1 MEITQSRQSSRAKIR
16 IRIMAP
22 ASPVS
27 SHIIEKI
34 ISLVASG
41 TNPSFCALFMIR
53 RMRVVACNAPNLFGS
68 MIVIGV
74 MAQISMQVVLN
85 IAVVTNSMPNT
96 GVSLPF
102 ISYGGTSLVFLMAEM
117 GLVFSVSK
125 SVKKI
130 R

>member
-1 MEITQSRQSSRAKIR
+1 
-16 IRIMAP
+16 
-22 ASPVS
+22 
-27 SHIIEKI
+27 
-34 ISLVASG
+34 
-41 TNPSFCALFMIR
+41 
-53 RMRVVACNAPNLFGS
+53 
-68 MIVIGV
+68 

-125 SVKKI
+125 SVRKSDNIKNVLSKEKLYEKKKEEKTEKKC
-130 R
+130 